1 MNGVLLA
8 GRLEC
13 EQPCSDLKRGDL
25 KRLTNLKGN
34 EAFTTVLVGHDS
46 F

>member
-13 EQPCSDLKRGDL
+13 EQPFSDLKRGDL
-25 KRLTNLKGN
+25 KRLTNLRGN
-34 EAFTTVLVGHDS
+34 AAFTTMLVGHDS